1 MKAQLDQPKI
11 PSTGHSSDVEI
22 LLHCAT
28 VTFPVLQASEHEIK
42 LNRSDNVPQGD
53 AILETI
59 VDGHSHR
66 WPIRVLG
73 QSQRPKWIAIA
84 DR

>member
-11 PSTGHSSDVEI
+11 ASTGHSSDVEI

-42 LNRSDNVPQGD
+42 LNRPEEVPQGD
-53 AILETI
+53 ATLETI
-59 VDGHSHR
+59 VDGQSQR
-66 WPIRVLG
+66 WPVSVLG
-73 QSQRPKWIAIA
+73 QSRRPKWLVIA